1 MICGHYQPRSLTHL
15 LLGNKQEPTFTK
27 FMIKLQHRIEISCF
41 NGFSLISESRTRTI
55 VAFDPDQWSRWFK
68 DDPNLTNMERRPQGQ
83 LVPNSQKFLETGG
96 DVFFLIKS
104 DVQNEVKEVYSYL
117 EKRMTKFCRQLDM
130 TESSPPNKV
139 TSSFLF

>member
-1 MICGHYQPRSLTHL
+1 MI
-15 LLGNKQEPTFTK
+15 N
-27 FMIKLQHRIEISCF
+27 LQHRIEISCF

-104 DVQNEVKEVYSYL
+104 DVQN
-117 EKRMTKFCRQLDM
+117 
-130 TESSPPNKV
+130 
-139 TSSFLF
+139 